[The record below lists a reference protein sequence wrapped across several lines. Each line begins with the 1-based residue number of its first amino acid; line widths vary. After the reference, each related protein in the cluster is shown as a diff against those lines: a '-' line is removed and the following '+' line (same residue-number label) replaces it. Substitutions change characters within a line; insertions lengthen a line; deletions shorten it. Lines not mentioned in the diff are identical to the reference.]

1 VLIGGLAISM
11 QSSFK
16 REDRTY
22 NLTDERMAA
31 FQALTPAQ
39 RLAWVEQMA
48 AFMRKVAI
56 ARKNQLKE
64 SASTP

>member
-1 VLIGGLAISM
+1 M
-11 QSSFK
+11 QGEFK

-22 NLTDERMAA
+22 LLSDERMTA

-48 AFMRKVAI
+48 AFLRKAAA
-56 ARKNQLKE
+56 ARKNQNPGHSHK
-64 SASTP
+64 P

>member
-1 VLIGGLAISM
+1 M
-11 QSSFK
+11 HDSFK

-22 NLTDERMAA
+22 FLTDERMIA

-48 AFMRKVAI
+48 AFLRKAAI
-56 ARKNQLKE
+56 ARTNQNPGQ
-64 SASTP
+64 SAEL